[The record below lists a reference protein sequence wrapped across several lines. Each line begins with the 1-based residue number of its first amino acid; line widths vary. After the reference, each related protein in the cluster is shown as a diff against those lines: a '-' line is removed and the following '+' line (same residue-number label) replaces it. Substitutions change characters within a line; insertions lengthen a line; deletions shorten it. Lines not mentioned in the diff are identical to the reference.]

1 MSARRGDGDVDR
13 DDDRLID
20 RLVDGEL
27 PEPGRRALLAR
38 LDAAPDGW
46 RRCALAFLEAQCWR
60 EALGPVAAPAG
71 AVARAAGRAVGPPPA
86 PARLRWLAATAA
98 GMLAAFALGWS
109 VRGGDPAGSPP
120 APLARP
126 GNPPAA
132 PGAVVIAAAGASEGP
147 PAAPAPPGP
156 APEPRPFTESVVRA
170 WESRGYRVER
180 GARLVSMELPD
191 GRRLAVPV
199 DEVRL
204 RFVGDRTY

>member
-1 MSARRGDGDVDR
+1 MSAPGGDIDVDR
-13 DDDRLID
+13 DDDRLIE

-27 PEPGRRALLAR
+27 SEPERRALLAR

-60 EALGPVAAPAG
+60 EALGPVAAPSVT
-71 AVARAAGRAVGPPPA
+71 VARPLRPAGRPPA

-109 VRGGDPAGSPP
+109 VRGGASAGSPP
-120 APLARP
+120 APVAQA

-132 PGAVVIAAAGASEGP
+132 PAAVGVASEAP
-147 PAAPAPPGP
+147 RPASVTPGP
-156 APEPRPFTESVVRA
+156 EPEPLPFSESVVRA
-170 WESRGYRVER
+170 WESRGYHVER